1 MKPTKNPYKMETLKF
16 ETGNVYQMT
25 FIGDNDLRPEFICIK
40 RTSKTVTF
48 DRFKGARSRA
58 MTRRI
63 KVYDNCEYIL
73 DGNYSMAPSIKASR
87 IVA

>member
-1 MKPTKNPYKMETLKF
+1 METLKF

-25 FIGDNDLRPEFICIK
+25 FIGDNDLRTEFICVK

-48 DRFKGARSRA
+48 ERFKGYPYTYQQGARSRA